1 MVTETGV
8 TETGDLSRL
17 RRAAAAGLRRAAS
30 AFDDAIA
37 GRESFPGQ
45 ALPSPSTQRRAA
57 TDTSGGLRSAR
68 LFLDNELDI
77 QELVNLLLP
86 AIENALRNRRD
97 IGAP

>member
-1 MVTETGV
+1 MTDAE
-8 TETGDLSRL
+8 DLQRL

-30 AFDDAIA
+30 AFGEPFAGQAIA
-37 GRESFPGQ
+37 
-45 ALPSPSTQRRAA
+45 SPAARHRAA
-57 TDTSGGLRSAR
+57 TGRSGNVRSIGIT
-68 LFLDNELDI
+68 LDNELAV

>member
-1 MVTETGV
+1 MTEAV
-8 TETGDLSRL
+8 DLSRL

-37 GRESFPGQ
+37 SRESFAVQ
-45 ALPSPSTQRRAA
+45 APPSLSTQRRAA
-57 TDTSGGLRSAR
+57 TDTTGGLRSAR
-68 LFLDNELDI
+68 LSLDNELDV